1 MDSIFYQVNNVYAP
15 LIRKNVKVNA
25 DWLFGAVSE
34 QLSWSWHC
42 LWNIPTWLFLCFSLL
57 VNVFIFD
64 FVLPGGGVSTS
75 PSCAPFLD
83 RLAAELSF
91 LQYSE
96 GDNGGSYVS
105 MNNSKT
111 SNDRVSLDDVEMA
124 TPFEI
129 SMGVESTTAIAD
141 TPKGKLCRLP
151 AILVYLLVL
160 PTPSFPSLSCNISFI
175 PIFFVF

>member
-1 MDSIFYQVNNVYAP
+1 M
-15 LIRKNVKVNA
+15 
-25 DWLFGAVSE
+25 
-34 QLSWSWHC
+34 
-42 LWNIPTWLFLCFSLL
+42 
-57 VNVFIFD
+57 
-64 FVLPGGGVSTS
+64 STS

-105 MNNSKT
+105 MNSKM
-111 SNDRVSLDDVEMA
+111 SNDRLSDDVEMA

-129 SMGVESTTAIAD
+129 SMGVESTTGIAD

-151 AILVYLLVL
+151 AILVYLLFL
-160 PTPSFPSLSCNISFI
+160 PSPSFPSLS
-175 PIFFVF
+175 

>member
-1 MDSIFYQVNNVYAP
+1 MLTDFSG
-15 LIRKNVKVNA
+15 
-25 DWLFGAVSE
+25 LFRNSFHDLDTAYGTIS
-34 QLSWSWHC
+34 
-42 LWNIPTWLFLCFSLL
+42 TWLFLCFSLL

-105 MNNSKT
+105 MNNSKM
-111 SNDRVSLDDVEMA
+111 SNDRLSDDVEMA

-129 SMGVESTTAIAD
+129 SMGAESTTQIVD
-141 TPKGKLCRLP
+141 TPKGKL
-151 AILVYLLVL
+151 VQNV
-160 PTPSFPSLSCNISFI
+160 T
-175 PIFFVF
+175 